1 MNPEEYRKAGRRGGV
16 SGSGVPSPDGSLV
29 AYAISIGNSERATL
43 HIMNMATG
51 KDIGKPIANV
61 LRFGSVDWSHNG
73 SFFYN
78 RAQHQ

>member
-1 MNPEEYRKAGRRGGV
+1 MNPEEYRKPGGGV
-16 SGSGVPSPDGSLV
+16 ASLEAVYPSPDGSLV